1 MLLPSGRSNSD
12 VHPINSTTKTAHF
25 STRTSSP
32 QLSINSGHKK
42 ENGTYAQKASISMSS
57 SSPMSTTVTTGEEV
71 PVSEKFTNS
80 SSAPNSTLSTPA
92 SNHNQPY
99 TIQMHSSSVSAT
111 GNALPSNS
119 PGSQSET
126 GTTTAGNYTNS
137 PKVTFLSN
145 GGISSSAGALSA
157 MTTPC
162 LGNWGDID
170 RHLEAVQTKLKD
182 GWSVHLGKEGR
193 LYYCK

>member
-32 QLSINSGHKK
+32 QLSINSGNKR
-42 ENGTYAQKASISMSS
+42 ENGTYAQNSPISVSS
-57 SSPMSTTVTTGEEV
+57 TSPISATVTTGGEV
-71 PVSEKFTNS
+71 PISEQFTNS

-92 SNHNQPY
+92 SNNHQPY
-99 TIQMHSSSVSAT
+99 TSQMHSSSALAT
-111 GNALPSNS
+111 GNTLPSNS

-126 GTTTAGNYTNS
+126 GTTTAGHYTNS

-157 MTTPC
+157 MTASC
-162 LGNWGDID
+162 LGNWEDID